1 MKVKLLVVGGE
12 AKAAEINLRL
22 PTIIGRGREASL
34 ALPHPLVS
42 RKHCEIYEVEG
53 ELRVRD
59 LRSLNGTYVANQR
72 ITDATLPPGELL
84 TIGTVTFRAVYGT
97 EVDVDDDETLPPTAD
112 GSESTAGSKMPYATE
127 DVSKASTSEPQDEVE
142 EQQSG
147 ATGDTAWQQSSQDEQ
162 NSAAKN
168 DAFRLFLNDQH

>member
-42 RKHCEIYEVEG
+42 RKHCEIYEEDG
-53 ELRVRD
+53 QLRVRD

-72 ITDATLPPGELL
+72 VTDATLPPGELL
-84 TIGTVTFRAVYGT
+84 TVGTVTFRAVYGN
-97 EVDVDDDETLPPTAD
+97 EADFDDDETLPPTAD
-112 GSESTAGSKMPYATE
+112 SSESATGPTKPHVAE
-127 DVSKASTSEPQDEVE
+127 FTSEAEGAGTDEKGEEPQE
-142 EQQSG
+142 G
-147 ATGDTAWQQSSQDEQ
+147 ATGDTAWQPGVQ
-162 NSAAKN
+162 NGE
-168 DAFRLFLNDQH
+168 DAVSNNEEFRSFLNDQR